1 MPLLSPVVSG
11 LWRVDLG
18 IVNAYLVA
26 GEGEMVLVDVGPPGS
41 EDKITEA
48 LGLLDL
54 PPEAVGTVIVTH
66 HHSDHAG
73 ALAAVLDATG
83 ADAWMSA
90 ADAAEVRVGNAFR
103 PYRPAS
109 GVLNWVLE
117 RALIRPSPDRYPP
130 AHVAHH
136 VTEADVLAADLR
148 VIAAPGHTAGQI
160 ALLWPE
166 HGGLLIAADA
176 CTNLPTLGLSII
188 YEDLDVGRDTLRRLS
203 TLDFN
208 TAVFGHGDPIVG
220 GASARFTSRFADAPS

>member
-1 MPLLSPVVSG
+1 MRTESSMGPSPSVSATVPLLSPVVSG

-41 EDKITEA
+41 EDKITAA

-90 ADAAEVRVGNAFR
+90 ADAAEVRVGNGFR
-103 PYRPAS
+103 PYRPPRACSTGCWS
-109 GVLNWVLE
+109 G
-117 RALIRPSPDRYPP
+117 R
-130 AHVAHH
+130 
-136 VTEADVLAADLR
+136 
-148 VIAAPGHTAGQI
+148 
-160 ALLWPE
+160 
-166 HGGLLIAADA
+166 
-176 CTNLPTLGLSII
+176 
-188 YEDLDVGRDTLRRLS
+188 
-203 TLDFN
+203 
-208 TAVFGHGDPIVG
+208 
-220 GASARFTSRFADAPS
+220 